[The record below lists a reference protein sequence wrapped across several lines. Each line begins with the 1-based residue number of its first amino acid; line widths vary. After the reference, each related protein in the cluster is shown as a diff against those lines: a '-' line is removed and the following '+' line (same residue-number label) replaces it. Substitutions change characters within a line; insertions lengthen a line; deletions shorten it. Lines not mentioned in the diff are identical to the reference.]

1 NLSIRE
7 NEIIAI
13 VGKSGAGKSSL
24 VRILSGMLKP
34 TYGKLFYKGSAIDG
48 PLENIGMVFQIFAL
62 LPWLNVLENVLF
74 GADSLG
80 IP

>member
-1 NLSIRE
+1 MNIIKIKNLTKKVIENLNLSIRE

-34 TYGKLFYKGSAIDG
+34 TSGKTFL
-48 PLENIGMVFQIFAL
+48 
-62 LPWLNVLENVLF
+62 
-74 GADSLG
+74 
-80 IP
+80 